1 MKTIKSIIL
10 ILCLFIS
17 GSVYAAANNDGDKSF
32 KKEGNTYSS
41 SSTGRVSVKSEPIST
56 GCEWKDSKGNTY
68 PIYMSASTGSCYIIK
83 TSAKTGKEYKSYLK
97 PDVSRDICAKL
108 GKEYKGKK

>member
-1 MKTIKSIIL
+1 MKTIKSIIIL
-10 ILCLFIS
+10 LCLFIS
-17 GSVYAAANNDGDKSF
+17 GSIYAATDGDKTF
-32 KKEGNTYSS
+32 NKEGNTYSS
-41 SSTGRVSVKSEPIST
+41 SSTGRVGVKSKPIAT
-56 GCEWKDSKGNTY
+56 GCEWKDSKGNVY

-97 PDVSRDICAKL
+97 PDVSKDICAKL

>member
-10 ILCLFIS
+10 ITFLFL
-17 GSVYAAANNDGDKSF
+17 SVSSFAFGDGDKSF
-32 KKEGNTYSS
+32 TKEGNTYSS
-41 SSTGRVSVKSEPIST
+41 TGRQVANSKPIAT
-56 GCEWKDSKGNTY
+56 GCTWVDSKGNQY
-68 PIYMSASTGSCYIIK
+68 PIFMSNSGSCYVIK